1 VQVRQAP
8 ITVQNVVT
16 YNVVIGVDNR
26 DLLLFPG
33 MTANVRILVDERK
46 DVATIPSQALRFDPK
61 GVHAQAAHEGDGNGD
76 GDGTQVYV
84 LRDGRPQVV
93 KISTGVDDGTRVE
106 VTGGELAVGDPVIV
120 EQKNGARRGDTA
132 ARSPFRF

>member
-1 VQVRQAP
+1 
-8 ITVQNVVT
+8 
-16 YNVVIGVDNR
+16 VIGVDNR
-26 DLLLFPG
+26 ELLLFPG

-61 GVHAQAAHEGDGNGD
+61 GVHANAQGGSGGGDGNHGD
-76 GDGTQVYV
+76 GDGTRVYV
-84 LRDGRPQVV
+84 LRDGRPQAAQVAP
-93 KISTGVDDGTRVE
+93 GVDDGTRVE

-120 EQKNGARRGDTA
+120 EQKGGARSETA